1 MKMARKSHRYEKMTL
16 RELEPFVAEYHAQ
29 FPDWKRTFKEAFG
42 RENGPIAQEIFFERL
57 SYGTYRPASII
68 RFFVAPS
75 GSAFHQFLTPPARE
89 SRPGEH
95 DYKFLKIVEAMHKE
109 IVPSVDGPLIPEDI
123 LRRFEQREQY
133 NKDVKAHDLAA
144 LNAYLGHEDRALYW
158 CEQFPKLVEAR
169 GQYAWQDYDYERLT
183 FLKQLEQW
191 IKTGEVK
198 SRLEEVIQSERKRL
212 KYV

>member
-1 MKMARKSHRYEKMTL
+1 MTRPLKPDRYRRMTL
-16 RELEPFVAEYHAQ
+16 SELEPFVAQYHAQ
-29 FPDWKRTFKEAFG
+29 FPGWKRTFKEAFG

-75 GSAFHQFLTPPARE
+75 GSAFHQFLAPPARE

-95 DYKFLKIVEAMHKE
+95 DNRFPKIVEAMHKE
-109 IVPSVDGPLIPEDI
+109 IVPPVDGPLIPEDI
-123 LRRFEQREQY
+123 LRRYENQKQHRSPDAY
-133 NKDVKAHDLAA
+133 HLAA
-144 LNAYLGHEDRALYW
+144 LNAYLGNEDRALHW
-158 CEQFPKLVEAR
+158 CKEFVRLVEER
-169 GQYAWQDYDYERLT
+169 GEYAWQHGDSERHA

-191 IKTGEVK
+191 INTDEAKP
-198 SRLEEVIQSERKRL
+198 RLEEVIQSERKRL